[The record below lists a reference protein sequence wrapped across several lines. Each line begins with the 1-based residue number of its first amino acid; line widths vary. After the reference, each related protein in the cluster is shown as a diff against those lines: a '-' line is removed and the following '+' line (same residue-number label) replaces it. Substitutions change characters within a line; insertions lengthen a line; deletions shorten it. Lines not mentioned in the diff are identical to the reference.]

1 MSANWRTGKVEKVK
15 VGADGCVRQV
25 TITYTDS
32 SSDNPED
39 WLLRSVYRPVRNI
52 VRISHIEGTTF
63 MDDLN
68 DVDDLALKIINPE
81 DVPNV
86 DNKPEVDIRSEPSN
100 IPAALL
106 LDDHEAYTDDLDD
119 ETFTE
124 KDPEN
129 LPPPALK
136 KRKMRKTELENL
148 EITLKGWN
156 LAKSKFQAMSFTHA
170 ISQSTEVQTDTAVG
184 YDEGEKELIREGE
197 NEDADIEF
205 NCVTK
210 DYDFDD
216 LYLL

>member
-1 MSANWRTGKVEKVK
+1 MENINEKYRLWYKIWNEFYEPLIMRGKKWHEETENLVTGDIVYFKLQESPMSANWRTGKVEKVK

-39 WLLRSVYRPVRNI
+39 WLHRSVDRPVRNI

-68 DVDDLALKIINPE
+68 DVHNLALKIINPE

-100 IPAALL
+100 IPADLL
-106 LDDHEAYTDDLDD
+106 LDDHEAFTDDLDD
-119 ETFTE
+119 ETFND

-129 LPPPALK
+129 LPAPVPK
-136 KRKMRKTELENL
+136 KRKRRKT
-148 EITLKGWN
+148 
-156 LAKSKFQAMSFTHA
+156 
-170 ISQSTEVQTDTAVG
+170 
-184 YDEGEKELIREGE
+184 
-197 NEDADIEF
+197 
-205 NCVTK
+205 
-210 DYDFDD
+210 
-216 LYLL
+216 